1 MLLIVNKSS
10 YTGIPDRKVYEYVTP
25 NDLHCIIATLTYEYI
40 SILAIP
46 PTMMK
51 SKYDNMTYQMCVP
64 IYNIHWYTIE
74 CLFPTKT
81 EHRNECK
88 EHRLTLFSAL
98 YFLNT
103 LSISI

>member
-1 MLLIVNKSS
+1 MLLIENKSS

-64 IYNIHWYTIE
+64 IYIGIQ
-74 CLFPTKT
+74 
-81 EHRNECK
+81 
-88 EHRLTLFSAL
+88 
-98 YFLNT
+98 
-103 LSISI
+103 